1 MQKLEKIRYI
11 KILCGRRG
19 EVSANSLNSGV
30 LLTKY
35 TITKYSD
42 ICWVNNRIKD
52 IMAHIIVTDV
62 SAVVSI
68 RKSVREIR
76 VQIQPLGYKEQ

>member
-1 MQKLEKIRYI
+1 
-11 KILCGRRG
+11 
-19 EVSANSLNSGV
+19 
-30 LLTKY
+30 
-35 TITKYSD
+35 
-42 ICWVNNRIKD
+42 
-52 IMAHIIVTDV
+52 MAHIIVTDV